1 MRSLKPYLTYL
12 TLAALFVS
20 SYHSSAEEVRGS
32 MRTLL
37 APLRELQPYMVNE
50 VAFTDR
56 EHHDEVGALI
66 QELRTNLH
74 SIESIPSRYQSL
86 PGFQDNLKNL
96 AELLDDAGRRFSE
109 GKTSYAWWRLQRV
122 PTDCF
127 TCHATYK
134 VESHYSNEEVIAQSL
149 KPLERARFLLA
160 TRQFSQAKESLL
172 KILQDPSYS
181 IHFSQV
187 LRSLLLVETRI
198 SKDPKEGGAVFKRI
212 LTSAPLPADDASTV
226 KRWIAGFLKW
236 ESERHSKDPSGLK
249 AGETLILTGASRG
262 IDFRQDEVAL
272 LRGTALVHDSIET
285 QKLSLSERR
294 KALYLLGYAYTQLS
308 QFFTEGWGEMYLEQ
322 CIHEFPNSQES
333 KWAFSIYRESVVSDF
348 TGSGGSHLP
357 DEVKLHLEDLRRQA
371 FGEPVFS
378 PRL

>member
-1 MRSLKPYLTYL
+1 MTPLKPSLTCLIL
-12 TLAALFVS
+12 TGLFVS

-37 APLRELQPYMVNE
+37 TPLRELQPYMVDE

-74 SIESIPSRYQSL
+74 SIEGIPSRYQSL

-96 AELLDDAGRRFSE
+96 AELLDDASRRFSE

-160 TRQFSQAKESLL
+160 TRQFSQAKEALL

-187 LRSLLLVETRI
+187 LRSLLLVETRV

-212 LTSAPLPADDASTV
+212 LTSAPLPAEDASAV
-226 KRWIAGFLKW
+226 KRWIEGF
-236 ESERHSKDPSGLK
+236 SEWASAKPSKDNSGLK
-249 AGETLILTGASRG
+249 AGERLILAGAARG

-285 QKLSLSERR
+285 QKLSLPQRR

-308 QFFTEGWGEMYLEQ
+308 QFFTEGWGKMYLEQ
-322 CIHEFPNSQES
+322 CIHEFPNTLES
-333 KWAFSIYRESVVSDF
+333 KWAFSIYRESVVNDF

-357 DEVKLHLEDLRRQA
+357 DEVKLHLEDLRQQA